1 MTMASASRIISGL
14 DWRGRP
20 IDVAI
25 ADGVISSIT
34 PCTSAPRRTLL
45 PALHDHH
52 VHLYAA
58 AARLD
63 SLDASGCTSR
73 GAFLELVRTAA
84 HRASTV
90 RVVGYDET
98 VVGPLDRSALDAL
111 GAPRVAIRVQHRGG
125 HLWILNT
132 AACARLAASVDV
144 PDDGCFWDR
153 DHDVVDASAPP
164 IDVERVVS
172 RLQSRGV
179 VGVDD
184 LTPTLSHH
192 DADDLRN
199 RLRHDLDVRVFGA
212 TTTTGTWRFGDG
224 RKVILPDHT
233 LPLPDEVAATADAAR
248 PAAVAFHC
256 VTTETMAILL
266 ACAESLRVGDRIEHA
281 FVTPPEAPRLW
292 AARGEDTPMIGIHPG
307 FLRTHGDRHAR
318 HAPPRDLS
326 DYLRVRAWADA
337 GLTLLGGTDM
347 PFSVED
353 PWTAMQ
359 AAVDR
364 RTASGAV
371 LSPDEA
377 ISPEAAFSLFR
388 RGGWSGGEP
397 RLNLEP
403 GTAADICVIR
413 GTWHDARRDVSGVD
427 VLSTLRAGVE
437 VFRSES
443 DRLE

>member
-1 MTMASASRIISGL
+1 MTSAPRSISGL

-25 ADGVISSIT
+25 ADGIISSVV
-34 PCTSAPRRTLL
+34 PSTSAPRRTLL

-63 SLDASGCTSR
+63 SVDASGCASR

-84 HRASTV
+84 DRASAV

-98 VVGPLDRSALDAL
+98 VVGPLDRDTLDAL
-111 GAPRVAIRVQHRGG
+111 ADSGVAIRVQHRGG

-132 AACARLAASVDV
+132 TACARLATSVNV

-153 DHDVVDASAPP
+153 DHDVVDGSAPP
-164 IDVERVVS
+164 VDVMRVVT

-184 LTPTLSHH
+184 LTPTLSPRA
-192 DADDLRN
+192 ADDLRN

-212 TTTTGTWRFGDG
+212 TTSTATRRAGDG
-224 RKVILPDHT
+224 VKVVLPDHT
-233 LPLPDEVAATADAAR
+233 LLLPDEVVAKVDHAR
-248 PAAVAFHC
+248 PAAIAFHC
-256 VTTETMAILL
+256 ATAETMAILL
-266 ACAESLRVGDRIEHA
+266 ASAESIRASDRIEHA
-281 FVTPPEAPRLW
+281 FLAPREVPGLW
-292 AARGEDTPMIGIHPG
+292 AARRKDAPTIGVHPG
-307 FLRTHGDRHAR
+307 FLRTHGDRHHR
-318 HAPPRDLS
+318 HASPGDLS
-326 DYLRVRAWADA
+326 DYLRVRTWADA
-337 GLTLLGGTDM
+337 GLTLLGGTDL

-364 RTASGAV
+364 QANSGAV

-388 RGGWSGGEP
+388 RGGWRGGRP
-397 RLNLEP
+397 RLDLEP
-403 GTAADICVIR
+403 GTTADICVIR
-413 GTWHDARRDVSGVD
+413 GTWHDARRDLSGVD
-427 VLSTLRAGVE
+427 VLVTFRAGDE
-437 VFRSES
+437 VFRSS
-443 DRLE
+443 